1 MVPPAARTHPFAVFA
16 AVASLMA
23 QAGTRA
29 VSSFWEM
36 FAGMKVLLV
45 PLLSFALL
53 QAGLSQ
59 LPPPDNLDKSESES
73 VDAATD
79 KAVRGFFKQLETAY
93 NNHKS
98 HRIASFFAEDGIW
111 KTPEGNFTGPD
122 EIEEHVE
129 NFDFKHWHLRDEVI
143 TVNEIQAPLGG
154 NLIAVNGTWS
164 NTVSSNKAAEGGGT
178 PIPLHGSWNAFLLP
192 DGKGSYSIT
201 LNSFDVLQ

>member
-1 MVPPAARTHPFAVFA
+1 
-16 AVASLMA
+16 
-23 QAGTRA
+23 
-29 VSSFWEM
+29 
-36 FAGMKVLLV
+36 MKHFLI
-45 PLLSFALL
+45 PLLSFILF
-53 QAGLSQ
+53 QTGFSQ
-59 LPPPDNLDKSESES
+59 LGPPDNLDKSESESES

-129 NFDFKHWHLRDEVI
+129 NFDFKHWHVRDEVI

-154 NLIAVNGTWS
+154 NLIVVNGTWS
-164 NTVSSNKAAEGGGT
+164 NTVSSNKAAEGGGRRGYANPLTRVLERLPT
-178 PIPLHGSWNAFLLP
+178 PGRERQLL
-192 DGKGSYSIT
+192 DYVK
-201 LNSFDVLQ
+201 LF